1 MNKVGYLN
9 TLRECLS
16 SLPQDEIED
25 IIRDYREH
33 FDVGI
38 SKGKTEE
45 EISEELGNPVEIA
58 KEYGVGSN
66 FFRDERVV
74 SDEIDN
80 DSYYR
85 ANDSYYREERREK
98 KFSVPS
104 LVFWIFVMA
113 MVGLPILISLYAV
126 LISFFVTAGAV
137 IISGISLAGIALF
150 KLTTI
155 GVGPFFF
162 YFGIALLLIG
172 LGGAFMYFMIWFT
185 KKMLSFTGLIF
196 NGIKRS
202 IAGGY

>member
-9 TLRECLS
+9 TLRKCLS

-45 EISEELGNPVEIA
+45 EISEELGSPVEIA
-58 KEYGVGSN
+58 KEYGVSPN
-66 FFRDERVV
+66 FFRYERVV
-74 SDEIDN
+74 SDEVDN
-80 DSYYR
+80 DSYY
-85 ANDSYYREERREK
+85 NEEGRKE
-98 KFSVPS
+98 KFSIPA
-104 LVFWIFVMA
+104 LVFWIFVMVMA
-113 MVGLPILISLYAV
+113 GLPILISLYAV

-137 IISGISLAGIALF
+137 IISGISVAGISLF

-155 GVGPFFF
+155 GVGPFLF
-162 YFGIALLLIG
+162 YFGMALCLIG
-172 LGGAFMYFMIWFT
+172 LGGVLINFLIWLT
-185 KKMLSFTGLIF
+185 KKMFYLTGSIF

-202 IAGGY
+202 VVGGY